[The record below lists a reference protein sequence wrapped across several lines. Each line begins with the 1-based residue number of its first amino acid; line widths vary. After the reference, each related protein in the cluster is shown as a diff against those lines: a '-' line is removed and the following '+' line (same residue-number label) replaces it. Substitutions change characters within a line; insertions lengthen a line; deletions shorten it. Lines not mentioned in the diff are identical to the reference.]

1 MHLSLQE
8 IMLRLALVP
17 LAVATVIGT
26 LRFRQLPVNLRY
38 LAGLLWFVMPLQV
51 LAFVLML
58 LQRNNLFVMPIWN
71 IGEFWLLALVYGHTL
86 QSRAFMRAL
95 PWVVGGFAAYAIFD
109 SLYVGA
115 LTQFRPGQQVLQNLL
130 VLVLVGLYFRKLLH
144 ELHVQQLKR
153 EPMFWVS
160 AGLTIYCLGYLQI
173 ALFSSYLLRYS
184 EQLNMNVWMVHSLLF
199 ITLYCCYSVA
209 LCLPQKK

>member
-1 MHLSLQE
+1 
-8 IMLRLALVP
+8 MLRLSLVP
-17 LAVATVIGT
+17 IAVATVIGT

-38 LAGLLWFVMPLQV
+38 LAGLLWFVMPLQI

-71 IGEFWLLALVYGHTL
+71 IGEFSLLALVYSHTL
-86 QSRAFMRAL
+86 QSKPLTRAL
-95 PWVVGGFAAYAIFD
+95 PWVVGGFAAYALFD

-130 VLVLVGLYFRKLLH
+130 VLVLVGLYFRKLLQ

-199 ITLYCCYSVA
+199 IMLYCCYSVA